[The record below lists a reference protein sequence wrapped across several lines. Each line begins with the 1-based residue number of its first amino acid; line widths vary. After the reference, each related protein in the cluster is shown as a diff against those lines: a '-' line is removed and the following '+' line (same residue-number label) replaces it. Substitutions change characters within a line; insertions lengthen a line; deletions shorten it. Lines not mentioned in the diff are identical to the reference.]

1 MCYIIWIRNISRTR
15 SGAVMQPK
23 PVPSR
28 EDAEDSEKRKRG
40 DSMSEKEKEIIRKV
54 AHALPEMSDMDKG
67 YFLGFAEAMASKK
80 TVEAEGQ
87 SKGESVKK
95 ED

>member
-1 MCYIIWIRNISRTR
+1 
-15 SGAVMQPK
+15 
-23 PVPSR
+23 
-28 EDAEDSEKRKRG
+28 
-40 DSMSEKEKEIIRKV
+40 MSEKEKEIIRKV

-80 TVEAEGQ
+80 TAEEAEQ

-95 ED
+95 EDQEVKNERITDF

>member
-1 MCYIIWIRNISRTR
+1 
-15 SGAVMQPK
+15 
-23 PVPSR
+23 
-28 EDAEDSEKRKRG
+28 
-40 DSMSEKEKEIIRKV
+40 MSEKEKEIIRKV

-80 TVEAEGQ
+80 TAGEAER

-95 ED
+95 EDQEVKNERITDF

>member
-1 MCYIIWIRNISRTR
+1 
-15 SGAVMQPK
+15 
-23 PVPSR
+23 
-28 EDAEDSEKRKRG
+28 
-40 DSMSEKEKEIIRKV
+40 MSEKEKEIIRKV

-80 TVEAEGQ
+80 TAGEAEQ

-95 ED
+95 EDQEVKNERITDF

>member
-1 MCYIIWIRNISRTR
+1 
-15 SGAVMQPK
+15 
-23 PVPSR
+23 
-28 EDAEDSEKRKRG
+28 
-40 DSMSEKEKEIIRKV
+40 MSEKEKEIIRKV

-80 TVEAEGQ
+80 MVEEAEQ

>member
-1 MCYIIWIRNISRTR
+1 
-15 SGAVMQPK
+15 
-23 PVPSR
+23 
-28 EDAEDSEKRKRG
+28 
-40 DSMSEKEKEIIRKV
+40 MSEKEKEIIRKV
-54 AHALPEMSDMDKG
+54 SHALPEMSDMDKG

-80 TVEAEGQ
+80 TAGEAEQ

>member
-1 MCYIIWIRNISRTR
+1 
-15 SGAVMQPK
+15 
-23 PVPSR
+23 
-28 EDAEDSEKRKRG
+28 
-40 DSMSEKEKEIIRKV
+40 MSEKEKEIIRKV

-80 TVEAEGQ
+80 TAEEAEQ

-95 ED
+95 EDQEVKK

>member
-1 MCYIIWIRNISRTR
+1 
-15 SGAVMQPK
+15 
-23 PVPSR
+23 
-28 EDAEDSEKRKRG
+28 
-40 DSMSEKEKEIIRKV
+40 MSEKEKEIIRKV

-80 TVEAEGQ
+80 TAEEAEQ

-95 ED
+95 EE